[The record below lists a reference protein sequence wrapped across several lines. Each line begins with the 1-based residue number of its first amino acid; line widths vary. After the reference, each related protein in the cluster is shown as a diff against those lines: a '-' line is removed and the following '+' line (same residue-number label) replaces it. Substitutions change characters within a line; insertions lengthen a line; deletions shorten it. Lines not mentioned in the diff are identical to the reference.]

1 VIFWCI
7 PNKIKKWLFVIKLS
21 DTAKN
26 IWNLMCIWCW
36 RLSDANQFTKLQISF
51 FLERESCR
59 QPLFVISG
67 KKKCLSG
74 YQITKVHLSYKIS
87 NNYKYSISKC
97 LSHLVIFP
105 ISINKEI
112 KSNDTKFKIWLKLIK
127 FTCWTVR
134 RFTILTP
141 KQKIRASH
149 PLNEILLIPS
159 FTNGVT

>member
-1 VIFWCI
+1 MHSQQDKKMTICDQAFWYS
-7 PNKIKKWLFVIKLS
+7 KKYLKFNVHMMLKALRCKPIYQAS
-21 DTAKN
+21 
-26 IWNLMCIWCW
+26 
-36 RLSDANQFTKLQISF
+36 NQFF
-51 FLERESCR
+51 FRERELLAAFICHFR
-59 QPLFVISG
+59 

-149 PLNEILLIPS
+149 PLNKILLIPS